1 MKLTLH
7 QGAIQDIFL
16 DSLTALGVGV
26 ERSTI
31 PTSMEL
37 SKDENEL
44 TDPTSYPVRV
54 VLEKFDKSE
63 DRPRREIVHAKF
75 VVGCD
80 GAFRICQSSQYN
92 HFH

>member
-1 MKLTLH
+1 MKLGLH

-16 DSLTALGVGV
+16 DSMTPLGVKV

-31 PTSMEL
+31 PTSIEL
-37 SKDENEL
+37 SNDENEL

-54 VLEKFDKSE
+54 VLEKLDKSE
-63 DRPRREIVHAKF
+63 DEPREEIVHAKF

-80 GAFRICQSSQYN
+80 GAFQICQSSQYN